1 MAGPKERWIEVAGE
15 KVRVLED
22 GTGERLG
29 FLAGFA
35 GLPRWTP
42 LLAELARTR
51 RVIAPSLPGFP
62 GARGQ
67 DRLDDIADWVIA
79 TLDLLEAADL
89 DGADL
94 LGVSLGAMLAAET
107 AAFSRATVRR
117 LVLVSPL
124 GLFDAADPTRDVFA
138 CTPEELPALLCADP
152 ARFLEHTAPPEG
164 TDAAEWALTLARAAQ
179 SAARLLWPLGDR
191 GLARRL
197 HRITAPA
204 LLVTGTE
211 DRVLPA
217 AYARRMAEA
226 MAGPTRLAT
235 IERAGHLVDVDV
247 PALLASAV
255 LDFLES

>member
-1 MAGPKERWIEVAGE
+1 MAGPEERWIDVAGE

-22 GTGERLG
+22 GRGERLG

-67 DRLDDIADWVIA
+67 DRLDDIADWVTA

-94 LGVSLGAMLAAET
+94 IGVSLGSMLAAEV

-124 GLFDAADPTRDVFA
+124 GLFDAGDPTRDVFA
-138 CTPEELPALLCADP
+138 CTPDELPALLCAEP
-152 ARFLEHTAPPEG
+152 ARFLEHTVPPEG
-164 TDAAEWALTLARAAQ
+164 ADAAEWALVLARAAQ

-204 LLVTGTE
+204 LLVTGSE

-217 AYARRMAEA
+217 AYARRMAES
-226 MAGPTRLAT
+226 MGGPTRIAA
-235 IERAGHLVDVDV
+235 IAGAGHLIDLDA
-247 PALLASAV
+247 PDLLARV
-255 LDFLES
+255 LLDFLET